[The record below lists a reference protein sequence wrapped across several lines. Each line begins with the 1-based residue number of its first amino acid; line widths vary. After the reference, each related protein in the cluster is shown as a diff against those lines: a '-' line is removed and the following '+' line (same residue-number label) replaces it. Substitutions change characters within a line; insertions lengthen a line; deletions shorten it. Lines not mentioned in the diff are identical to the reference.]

1 MERTDHVMTR
11 LSRRRYLRIAG
22 SSIAGAFSYYA
33 FSRRAFA
40 QTGPVTPDQFN
51 AWLAL
56 RGGERT
62 PAYWYAS
69 GLIRP
74 IKDNGAVASRMLG
87 LETGVTPNELRTE
100 TSAVSLSRKIFFFL
114 EPDRDELVAN
124 RVTGQP
130 QRPSI
135 FAYQVRTF
143 TLVDGRINYRVESHD
158 LRGIRQGGYGVT
170 YTVNQSGDQVHVN
183 YASFPHRAGPDGEM
197 RVTSGEV
204 YDHFDNGAL
213 LTKEPERY
221 QMSWVGAN
229 LEGRI
234 ANMHGWRY
242 ATFDDVPNL
251 WLKNT
256 IRDKAPLWAGPPTT
270 LAEIERLRST
280 VPYPVPDLPV

>member
-1 MERTDHVMTR
+1 MERTDHDMTR
-11 LSRRRYLRIAG
+11 LSRRKYLKAACGTLAG
-22 SSIAGAFSYYA
+22 VSFHPL
-33 FSRRAFA
+33 AFA
-40 QTGPVTPDQFN
+40 QNRQVTPDQFN

-56 RGGERT
+56 RGGEQA
-62 PAYWYAS
+62 PAFWYAD

-87 LETGVTPNELRTE
+87 LETWVTPSELRTE

-114 EPDRDELVAN
+114 EPDRDELVTN
-124 RVTGQP
+124 GVTGQP

-143 TLVDGRINYRVESHD
+143 TLIDGRINYRVESHD

-170 YTVNQSGDQVHVN
+170 YTVNQSGEQVHVN
-183 YASFPHRAGPDGEM
+183 YASFPRRVGPDGEM

-204 YDHFDNGAL
+204 YDYFDNGPQ
-213 LTKEPERY
+213 LTNVPERY
-221 QMSWVGAN
+221 QMSWVGTN

-242 ATFDDVPNL
+242 ATFDDVPNP
-251 WLKNT
+251 WLKDT
-256 IRDKAPLWAGPPTT
+256 IRDKAPMWTGPPTT
-270 LAEIERLRST
+270 MTEIERLRNT
-280 VPYPVPDLPV
+280 VPYPVPGLPV